1 MTEKDNLIEDLEN
14 KLMGLD
20 MNEKLTDRVLWDSIK
35 NKNTN
40 LYTNKIKYLLSEFG
54 TSQPCNRFNVGNTIE
69 FIMTEF
75 LIDSGYSI
83 EELTNA
89 KRVDLCINGTY
100 PISIKYSSTGSI
112 TLHNSNSC
120 INTDMKLTDLFLL
133 TPTKLYLITNS
144 LLLEYK
150 IQIHNFLKNTG
161 DSLKLN
167 RNLLKLLEKI
177 RYPYMMDFDITTDKK
192 KCNNRLCSKLFYHHF
207 NLEYNHKNNSL

>member
-75 LIDSGYSI
+75 LIDKLNNKN
-83 EELTNA
+83 E
-89 KRVDLCINGTY
+89 IN
-100 PISIKYSSTGSI
+100 IIKIPRITVAIALARFCFQNVSSLLNSSTKSTTPI
-112 TLHNSNSC
+112 P
-120 INTDMKLTDLFLL
+120 LTERRANASFEIAVFMNNLSSV
-133 TPTKLYLITNS
+133 S
-144 LLLEYK
+144 L
-150 IQIHNFLKNTG
+150 
-161 DSLKLN
+161 
-167 RNLLKLLEKI
+167 
-177 RYPYMMDFDITTDKK
+177 M
-192 KCNNRLCSKLFYHHF
+192 SKLSA
-207 NLEYNHKNNSL
+207 LK

>member
-120 INTDMKLTDLFLL
+120 INTDMKLT
-133 TPTKLYLITNS
+133 NS